1 MSHQSLS
8 FEGKMERDSAGAA
21 EETEP
26 ASPLRKNINEDSRAA
41 NSQSSREETCA
52 TTDVAR
58 ARWTLLRQVLRQKQV
73 DTPEVKQVSV
83 RRFATFDLFTRK
95 RLTQDPSDTS
105 DDQWAEYRSV
115 YFPEYSALLR
125 DNLGP
130 IRVNEVLNS
139 FDNTGNVCVWPS
151 EEVMAHYC
159 LQKRHM
165 FKGAVCEL
173 GGGMTCLAGLMVAI
187 CADVKE
193 VLLSDGNEKSIQN
206 VRGLVKRNR
215 QAGKFGST
223 QVSARMVRWDC
234 ESDISAL
241 EGHFD
246 IVMCADCLFLD
257 QYRAS
262 LVDAIRRLLQP
273 NGMALVF
280 APLRGETLRLFCQL
294 AQQAGLC
301 TSQHQ
306 QYDAQVWD
314 VHLKMLT
321 EGKDAYDENIHYP
334 LLITLTKGPQ
344 PVSHQNKSAVAWVS
358 NTMASCRLSWCQT
371 RWEENTEKK

>member
-1 MSHQSLS
+1 
-8 FEGKMERDSAGAA
+8 MERDYSATP
-21 EETEP
+21 EDTEP
-26 ASPLRKNINEDSRAA
+26 ALPSRDKINEDTCADNSHTSRAG
-41 NSQSSREETCA
+41 TCGA
-52 TTDVAR
+52 TDVAK
-58 ARWTLLRQVLRQKQV
+58 ARWTLLRQVLRQKQMES
-73 DTPEVKQVSV
+73 PEVKQVSV
-83 RRFATFDLFTRK
+83 RRFASFELFSRK
-95 RLTQDPSDTS
+95 TLSTQDPSDTS
-105 DDQWAEYRSV
+105 DDQWVEHRSV
-115 YFPEYSALLR
+115 HFPEYSALLR
-125 DNLGP
+125 DYLGP
-130 IRVNEVLNS
+130 LRVNEVLNS

-159 LQKRHM
+159 LKKRHM

-206 VRGLVKRNR
+206 VRRLVDKNR

-223 QVSARMVRWDC
+223 QVSTRVVRWDS

-280 APLRGETLRLFCQL
+280 APPRGETLTLFCQL
-294 AQQAGLC
+294 AQQVGLSV
-301 TSQHQ
+301 SQHR
-306 QYDAQVWD
+306 QYDTQVMD
-314 VHLKMLT
+314 VHLKMLS
-321 EGKDAYDENIHYP
+321 EGKEAYDENIHYP
-334 LLITLTKGPQ
+334 LLITLTKGPR
-344 PVSHQNKSAVAWVS
+344 PVSLTQ
-358 NTMASCRLSWCQT
+358 
-371 RWEENTEKK
+371 

>member
-1 MSHQSLS
+1 
-8 FEGKMERDSAGAA
+8 ME
-21 EETEP
+21 TP
-26 ASPLRKNINEDSRAA
+26 AYLKPSTPTQGFA
-41 NSQSSREETCA
+41 
-52 TTDVAR
+52 V
-58 ARWTLLRQVLRQKQV
+58 VLRQKQAEN
-73 DTPEVKQVSV
+73 PEVKQVSV
-83 RRFATFDLFTRK
+83 RRFATFELFRRK
-95 RLTQDPSDTS
+95 KILTHDHSDTS
-105 DDQWAEYRSV
+105 DDQWVEYISV
-115 YFPEYSALLR
+115 YFPEYSAFLR

-130 IRVNEVLNS
+130 LRVNEVLNS

-173 GGGMTCLAGLMVAI
+173 GGGMTCLGGLMVAI
-187 CADVKE
+187 SADVKE

-206 VRGLVKRNR
+206 VRVLIERNR
-215 QAGKFGST
+215 KAGKFGST
-223 QVSARMVRWDC
+223 HVSSRVVRWDS
-234 ESDISAL
+234 EMDISAL

-262 LVDAIRRLLQP
+262 LVDAIRRLLKP

-280 APLRGETLRLFCQL
+280 APLRGETLKLFSQL
-294 AQQAGLC
+294 ATQAGLYV
-301 TSQHQ
+301 SQHQ

-314 VHLKMLT
+314 VHLKMLR
-321 EGKDAYDENIHYP
+321 EGKQSYDENIHYP

-344 PVSHQNKSAVAWVS
+344 PVSHP
-358 NTMASCRLSWCQT
+358 
-371 RWEENTEKK
+371 

>member
-1 MSHQSLS
+1 
-8 FEGKMERDSAGAA
+8 MEDSTGAA
-21 EETEP
+21 DKTEP
-26 ASPLRKNINEDSRAA
+26 ASTMSNKNNDNTCAA
-41 NSQSSREETCA
+41 NSHISRDGTCSTA
-52 TTDVAR
+52 DVAR

-73 DTPEVKQVSV
+73 DNPEVKQVSV
-83 RRFATFDLFTRK
+83 RRFATFDLFSRK
-95 RLTQDPSDTS
+95 RLLFQDPSDTS
-105 DDQWAEYRSV
+105 DDQWVEYRSV
-115 YFPEYSALLR
+115 CSPEYSAFLR

-130 IRVNEVLNS
+130 LRVNEVLNS

-206 VRGLVKRNR
+206 VRALVERNME
-215 QAGKFGST
+215 AGKFGST
-223 QVSARMVRWDC
+223 RVSARAVRWDF
-234 ESDISAL
+234 EADISGL

-246 IVMCADCLFLD
+246 TVMCADCLFLD
-257 QYRAS
+257 QYRAC

-280 APLRGETLRLFCQL
+280 APMRGETLKLFCQL
-294 AQQAGLC
+294 AQQSGLC
-301 TSQHQ
+301 VSQHQ
-306 QYDAQVWD
+306 QYDAQVTD
-314 VHLKMLT
+314 VHLKMLR
-321 EGKDAYDENIHYP
+321 EGKEAYDENIHYP
-334 LLITLTKGPQ
+334 LLLTLTKGPQ
-344 PVSHQNKSAVAWVS
+344 PANH
-358 NTMASCRLSWCQT
+358 T
-371 RWEENTEKK
+371 R

>member
-1 MSHQSLS
+1 
-8 FEGKMERDSAGAA
+8 MERDRTATA
-21 EETEP
+21 EKTEP
-26 ASPLRKNINEDSRAA
+26 ASPLRKNINEDTCA
-41 NSQSSREETCA
+41 NSHTSPAGTCGS
-52 TTDVAR
+52 TDVAR
-58 ARWTLLRQVLRQKQV
+58 ARWTLLRQVLRQKQMES
-73 DTPEVKQVSV
+73 PEVKQVSV
-83 RRFATFDLFTRK
+83 RRFATFDLFSRK
-95 RLTQDPSDTS
+95 ILSTQDPSDTS
-105 DDQWAEYRSV
+105 DDQWVEYRSV
-115 YFPEYSALLR
+115 HFPEYSALLR

-130 IRVNEVLNS
+130 LRVNEVLKS

-159 LQKRHM
+159 LKKRHM

-206 VRGLVKRNR
+206 VQGLVERNR

-223 QVSARMVRWDC
+223 HVSARVVRWDC
-234 ESDISAL
+234 EMDISAL

-280 APLRGETLRLFCQL
+280 APLRGETLNLFCEL
-294 AQQAGLC
+294 AQQNGLC
-301 TSQHQ
+301 VSQHQ
-306 QYDAQVWD
+306 QYDTQVMD
-314 VHLKMLT
+314 VHSKMLS
-321 EGKDAYDENIHYP
+321 EGKEAYDENIHYP

-344 PVSHQNKSAVAWVS
+344 PVSL
-358 NTMASCRLSWCQT
+358 TL
-371 RWEENTEKK
+371 

>member
-1 MSHQSLS
+1 
-8 FEGKMERDSAGAA
+8 MERDSTGIVTA
-21 EETEP
+21 EKTEP
-26 ASPLRKNINEDSRAA
+26 ASPLRKNINEDTCVAKSHTSRDM
-41 NSQSSREETCA
+41 NSS

-58 ARWTLLRQVLRQKQV
+58 ARWTLLRQVLQQKQV
-73 DTPEVKQVSV
+73 DSTEVKQVSV
-83 RRFATFDLFTRK
+83 RRFATFDLFSRK
-95 RLTQDPSDTS
+95 KLMTQDSSDAS
-105 DDQWAEYRSV
+105 DDQWVEYRSV

-130 IRVNEVLNS
+130 LKVNEVLNS

-206 VRGLVKRNR
+206 VRRLAERNR

-223 QVSARMVRWDC
+223 HVSARVVRWDC

-257 QYRAS
+257 QYRAC

-280 APLRGETLRLFCQL
+280 APLRGETLKLFCQL
-294 AQQAGLC
+294 AQQTGL
-301 TSQHQ
+301 SVRQHQ
-306 QYDAQVWD
+306 QYDAQVMD
-314 VHLKMLT
+314 VHLKMLRQ
-321 EGKDAYDENIHYP
+321 GKEAYDENIHYP

-344 PVSHQNKSAVAWVS
+344 PVSHTQ
-358 NTMASCRLSWCQT
+358 
-371 RWEENTEKK
+371 

>member
-1 MSHQSLS
+1 M
-8 FEGKMERDSAGAA
+8 
-21 EETEP
+21 
-26 ASPLRKNINEDSRAA
+26 ASPHTSPK
-41 NSQSSREETCA
+41 
-52 TTDVAR
+52 
-58 ARWTLLRQVLRQKQV
+58 VLRQKQV
-73 DTPEVKQVSV
+73 DSPEVKQVSV
-83 RRFATFDLFTRK
+83 RRFATFDLFTRR
-95 RLTQDPSDTS
+95 RLVTEDPSVTS
-105 DDQWAEYRSV
+105 DDQWVEYRSV
-115 YFPEYSALLR
+115 CSPEHSALLR

-130 IRVNEVLNS
+130 LRVNEVLNS

-159 LQKRHM
+159 LQKSHI

-206 VRGLVKRNR
+206 VRELVRKNR

-223 QVSARMVRWDC
+223 CVSARVVRWDC

-241 EGHFD
+241 EGHYD

-280 APLRGETLRLFCQL
+280 APLRGETLRMFCQL

-301 TSQHQ
+301 ISQHQ
-306 QYDAQVWD
+306 KYDAQVWD
-314 VHLKMLT
+314 VHLKVRTDLR
-321 EGKDAYDENIHYP
+321 
-334 LLITLTKGPQ
+334 KGPTQ
-344 PVSHQNKSAVAWVS
+344 DMSRCREREKRHTTRTS
-358 NTMASCRLSWCQT
+358 TILTASP
-371 RWEENTEKK
+371 

>member
-1 MSHQSLS
+1 
-8 FEGKMERDSAGAA
+8 MERDSI
-21 EETEP
+21 ESVRKIKP
-26 ASPLRKNINEDSRAA
+26 VSSPLLGNINEDSHAA
-41 NSQSSREETCA
+41 NSQTSTVTACG
-52 TTDVAR
+52 TDAAR
-58 ARWTLLRQVLRQKQV
+58 ARWTILRQVLCQKQV
-73 DTPEVKQVSV
+73 DSSEAKQVSV
-83 RRFATFDLFTRK
+83 RRFATFDLFSRK
-95 RLTQDPSDTS
+95 RLVTHDSSDTS
-105 DDQWAEYRSV
+105 DDQWVEYRSV
-115 YFPEYSALLR
+115 FFPECSALLR

-130 IRVNEVLNS
+130 LRVDEVLSS

-206 VRGLVKRNR
+206 VRGLAERNR
-215 QAGKFGST
+215 KAEMFGST
-223 QVSARMVRWDC
+223 HVYARVVRWDC

-246 IVMCADCLFLD
+246 IIICADCLFLD

-280 APLRGETLRLFCQL
+280 APLRGETLGLFCQL
-294 AQQAGLC
+294 AQQAGFC
-301 TSQHQ
+301 VCKHQ

-314 VHLKMLT
+314 VHLKMQR
-321 EGKDAYDENIHYP
+321 EGKETYDENIHYP
-334 LLITLTKGPQ
+334 QLITLTKGPQ
-344 PVSHQNKSAVAWVS
+344 PVSHIQ
-358 NTMASCRLSWCQT
+358 
-371 RWEENTEKK
+371 